1 MDEVSPI
8 APGGEVFLSTGMQT
22 YNAELSSYRGQIV
35 SIAGV
40 PEPSGLVLAG
50 IGIGTALVATRRFAA
65 AGLAPRRKADRGF
78 LGWGAHRLPCDHWRS
93 GQAGQV
99 KRLFGI
105 GRR

>member
-1 MDEVSPI
+1 MFSLIGRAWYLIGIMDEVSPI

-50 IGIGTALVATRRFAA
+50 IGIGTALVAARRV
-65 AGLAPRRKADRGF
+65 RR
-78 LGWGAHRLPCDHWRS
+78 
-93 GQAGQV
+93 
-99 KRLFGI
+99 
-105 GRR
+105 RRACPPSQG